1 MSLTELE
8 FPDDDFPF
16 RPTPSDLAMMVGL
29 EPDQADRMALDELAD
44 AMLVWAEGREVERLI
59 DDAVERIWTEELAAA
74 IRDGLLRVA
83 ADEDENWRAAACDAL
98 EVFDRSPSAS
108 AVARAV
114 VERFAAKLAQND
126 HSPFFCACC
135 LDDAVAAA
143 PREARRS
150 LALQMATVA
159 RRNAEVSEAEL
170 RLSVA
175 NALSCPAVERLGTV
189 ERRVAVR
196 SRLGRIGSLGRRST
210 PALAAELRTIALES
224 LPDRPDEDDV
234 WNAVCQ
240 ELLTDRAQPSCN

>member
-8 FPDDDFPF
+8 FPDGYFQF
-16 RPTPSDLAMMVGL
+16 RPTPSDLAMRVGL
-29 EPDQADRMALDELAD
+29 EPDEADRMALDELAD

-59 DDAVERIWTEELAAA
+59 DDGVERIWTDELAAE

-83 ADEDENWRAAACDAL
+83 ADEEENWRAAACYAL

-108 AVARAV
+108 EVARAV
-114 VERFAAKLAQND
+114 VERFATELAQKD
-126 HSPFFCACC
+126 HPPFFCACC
-135 LDDAVAAA
+135 LDAAVAAA

-159 RRNAEVSEAEL
+159 RRNAEISEAEL
-170 RLSVA
+170 RLTVA
-175 NALSCPAVERLGTV
+175 MSCPAAEKLGTV

-196 SRLGRIGSLGRRST
+196 ARLGRIGSLGRRSM
-210 PALAAELRTIALES
+210 PALAAELRAIARES
-224 LPDRPDEDDV
+224 LPDRPDDDDV

-240 ELLTDRAQPSCN
+240 ELLTDHARPGCN